1 MKGGADE
8 GMVKGWS
15 GEGMEREE
23 GMKRRRDGER
33 EKKRWKDADR
43 KSVV

>member
-33 EKKRWKDADR
+33 EKKRWKDA
-43 KSVV
+43 V